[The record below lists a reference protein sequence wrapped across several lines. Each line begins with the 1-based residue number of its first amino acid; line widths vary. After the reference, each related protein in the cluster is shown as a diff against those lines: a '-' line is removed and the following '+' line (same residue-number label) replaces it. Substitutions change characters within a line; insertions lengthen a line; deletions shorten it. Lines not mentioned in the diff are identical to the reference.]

1 MIPLFRIVFLLPIRR
16 IKICPASI
24 GKSDEG
30 IHNNPHNPPCEIRDN
45 QRKIFSPTK
54 EYTTIHVFSI
64 SPPIAINIKSNK
76 GTYNNP
82 PCEIRNNQRKI
93 FSPTKECQ
101 TTHVFLISYKNDY
114 ICKHVSTNIKRTR
127 GWIIWIMVSLET
139 AARQR

>member
-1 MIPLFRIVFLLPIRR
+1 LLTRVFRKR

-64 SPPIAINIKSNK
+64 SPPIVINIKSNK
-76 GTYNNP
+76 GTHNNP
-82 PCEIRNNQRKI
+82 PCEIRNHQRKI
-93 FSPTKECQ
+93 PPRR
-101 TTHVFLISYKNDY
+101 KNTQRWRKTEM
-114 ICKHVSTNIKRTR
+114 IHHSNKTITFEKKKREREKTDF
-127 GWIIWIMVSLET
+127 IT
-139 AARQR
+139 APYGGLPEKKK